1 MFGGWEGRCPP
12 LCIWC
17 FALSTQL
24 SVEKMAMA
32 QSGEA
37 AERSHSPPRNPNAK
51 PVLNV
56 VLEVGEEHAASQ
68 RSTEVQSSSTAQE
81 NAA

>member
-1 MFGGWEGRCPP
+1 M
-12 LCIWC
+12 
-17 FALSTQL
+17 
-24 SVEKMAMA
+24 V

-37 AERSHSPPRNPNAK
+37 AERSHSPPTSPNAEQ
-51 PVLNV
+51 VLNV

-68 RSTEVQSSSTAQE
+68 RSTEMQSSATAQE